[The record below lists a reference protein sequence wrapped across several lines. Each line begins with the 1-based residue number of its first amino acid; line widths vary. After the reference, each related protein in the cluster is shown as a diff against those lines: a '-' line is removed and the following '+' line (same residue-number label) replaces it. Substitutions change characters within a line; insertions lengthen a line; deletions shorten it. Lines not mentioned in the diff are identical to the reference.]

1 MDSFDNA
8 DIYHDADPLEDPFQ
22 RLRSKIPFESVS
34 AICHM
39 IQTPIT
45 EERFNDILESL
56 IDMILYQELTTISQ
70 FRYDPFVII
79 YNPET
84 DMITFYLEH
93 DITNKVSPLLRN
105 ILRPMIGSR
114 RRQDRRRR
122 FEIRIGNYR
131 IEKLYREKPRIY
143 YLFME
148 RSICYH
154 DGETIEH

>member
-8 DIYHDADPLEDPFQ
+8 DIYNDADPLKDPFQ

-39 IQTPIT
+39 IQVPIT

-84 DMITFYLEH
+84 DMITFYLED

-154 DGETIEH
+154 DGEAIEH